1 MAGFSLSGGIG
12 WRVKGLSF
20 KSEVV
25 KQALDKV
32 EYHALRLFGADV
44 RSDARK
50 YLERGHSPWGVAP
63 NSKKGSGLLR
73 AGVLYGF
80 DQASRSVVVGP
91 QLLSGRGVGRGPYP
105 GLTVPELLE
114 EGGTVRMRS
123 QNIRSIIQLHVGEVD
138 WAPPRWGRPARY
150 RAMPYM
156 GPAFENR
163 LARLDKYWADSIKKY
178 G

>member
-1 MAGFSLSGGIG
+1 MAGFSLGAGIG

-20 KSEVV
+20 RAEAV

-32 EYHALRLFGADV
+32 EYHALRFFGADV

-50 YLERGHSPWGVAP
+50 YLERGRSPWGDAP
-63 NSKKGSGLLR
+63 KSKGGRGLLH

-91 QLLSGRGVGRGPYP
+91 QLLSGRGVGRGVYP
-105 GLTVPELLE
+105 GMTVPEVLE
-114 EGGTVRMRS
+114 EGGTVRMTDAS
-123 QNIRSIIQLHVGEVD
+123 AKALHVPIGS
-138 WAPPRWGRPARY
+138 RARY

-163 LARLDKYWADSIKKY
+163 LEQLDRYWADSIQRY